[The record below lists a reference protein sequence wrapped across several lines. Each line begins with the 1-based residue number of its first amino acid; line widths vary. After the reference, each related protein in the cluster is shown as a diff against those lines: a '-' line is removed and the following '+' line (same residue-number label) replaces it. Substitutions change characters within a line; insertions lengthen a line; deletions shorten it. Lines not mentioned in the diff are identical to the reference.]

1 LNTNNEVIDFL
12 VNDEMSNINIINFI
26 ESYPSH
32 HVEKIGDSILLRGT
46 SDKDWVY
53 ISSKSEEDLKTIKNR
68 LKGNDKNFAAI
79 EEWMIPIIT
88 KDKKI
93 IWKLSAV
100 KLILV
105 DESFEFDSK
114 YTLTELTRNDADFI
128 YENSDYKNVISI
140 EYIIDRIIKGESSCI
155 RYKGKPA
162 AWAITQDDGAIG
174 FLHVLP
180 EFRRMGYGREVT
192 MDLIKKVQKKNK
204 IPFVHIEEKNEKSM
218 SLAMNLGFM
227 KDKVV
232 SWFEIE

>member
-1 LNTNNEVIDFL
+1 LNTNNEVIDL
-12 VNDEMSNINIINFI
+12 LIKHEMRNISIINFI
-26 ESYPSH
+26 ESYPAH
-32 HVEKIGDSILLRGT
+32 HIEKIGDSILLRGI

-53 ISSKSEEDLKTIKNR
+53 ISSKSEEELKTIKHR
-68 LKGNDKNFAAI
+68 LTNNDKNFAAI

-93 IWKLSAV
+93 IWKLSAI

-105 DESFEFDSK
+105 DESYGFDPNYAFE
-114 YTLTELTRNDADFI
+114 ELTRDDADFL

-140 EYIIDRIIKGESSCI
+140 DYIIDRIIKGESSCI

-218 SLAMNLGFM
+218 RLAMSLGFK
-227 KDKVV
+227 KDKTV